1 MSPQES
7 AKDRREK
14 AAAARAAQ
22 LAAEK
27 RRDRMIKIF
36 GGLAVLV
43 VVGGIVGGAYIASK
57 NNNGGSASP
66 SASGLPTPNPDAKLP
81 KGVSNTGDNKYG
93 VALGTPKAGA
103 PTLDVWEDFQCPI
116 CGVTEKANGTG
127 IEELGLTGKA
137 ALWYRPL
144 TFLDA
149 NLAAQNAA
157 AGTPNSSARA
167 TAAWGCAIDADKTR
181 EYHNVIYANQPST
194 EGDGYTDQQLL
205 DFGKQAGI
213 TGAAYTTFESCVKA
227 STYLGWAVNSSN
239 EMAANNITG
248 TPTGVLNGQQLPQG
262 TLADKAKLDAAVA
275 AATK

>member
-7 AKDRREK
+7 AKERREK
-14 AAAARAAQ
+14 AAAARAEQ

-27 RRDRMIKIF
+27 RRDRMIKII
-36 GGLAVLV
+36 GGLAVVL

-57 NNNGGSASP
+57 NSGGNVSP
-66 SASGLPTPNPDAKLP
+66 SASGLPGPNPDAALP
-81 KGVSNTGDNKYG
+81 KGVSATGDQPYG
-93 VALGTPKAGA
+93 VPLGTPKAGA
-103 PTLDVWEDFQCPI
+103 PTLAVWEDFQCPI

-127 IEELGLTGKA
+127 IEELGTSGKA
-137 ALWYRPL
+137 ALYYRPL

-157 AGTPNSSARA
+157 AGTQNSSARA
-167 TAAWGCAIDADKTR
+167 TAAWGCAIDQDKAR
-181 EYHNVIYANQPST
+181 EYHNVLYANQPQT

-205 DFGKQAGI
+205 DFGKQAGLA
-213 TGAAYTTFESCVKA
+213 GAAYTSFEGCVKA
-227 STYLGWAVNSSN
+227 NTYLGWAVNSNN
-239 EMAANNITG
+239 EMGANNITG
-248 TPTGVLNGQQLPQG
+248 TPTGVLNGTQLPQG